1 MAGGRSIVAKADTVI
16 VAGSPVA
23 DTALHDRLTAA
34 GLSAHAIGDCTGLG
48 LIVKAVYE
56 GAELANRL

>member
-1 MAGGRSIVAKADTVI
+1 VVHANSVI
-16 VAGSPVA
+16 ATGDPVA
-23 DTALHDRLTAA
+23 DTTLCDTLIAA
-34 GLSAHAIGDCTGLG
+34 GVSAHAIGDCTGLG

>member
-1 MAGGRSIVAKADTVI
+1 VTGD
-16 VAGSPVA
+16 PVA
-23 DTALHDRLTAA
+23 DTSLCQALTAA
-34 GLSAHAIGDCTGLG
+34 GLSAHAIGDTTGLG

>member
-1 MAGGRSIVAKADTVI
+1 VTGD
-16 VAGSPVA
+16 PVA
-23 DTALHDRLTAA
+23 DTSLHDTLTEA
-34 GLSAHAIGDCTGLG
+34 GLPAHAIGDCTGLG